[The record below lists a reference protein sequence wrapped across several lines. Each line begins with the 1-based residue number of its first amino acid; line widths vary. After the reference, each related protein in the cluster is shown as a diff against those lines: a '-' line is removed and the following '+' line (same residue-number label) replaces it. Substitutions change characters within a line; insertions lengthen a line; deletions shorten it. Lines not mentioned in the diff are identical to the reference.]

1 MEHRHGRIGREYYSC
16 PTAQARTSPHHR
28 DRRLGSHAHGLHLTN
43 GKRPHWSASAAGF
56 RTNTD
61 GCCGHCNS
69 PSRANAVAASR
80 MPHRRHAKN
89 FARKLLSLPLDTTP
103 TRSDAPAYRPVCG
116 KHCSC
121 RVSVVTHGFN
131 SSGVA
136 RSLALWKVNFP
147 SEPE

>member
-1 MEHRHGRIGREYYSC
+1 MVALDESIIWAQRHKPEPR
-16 PTAQARTSPHHR
+16 RTTVTGDWEATHTDST
-28 DRRLGSHAHGLHLTN
+28 LTN
-43 GKRPHWSASAAGF
+43 GKRPYWPASAPGL

-69 PSRANAVAASR
+69 SSRAHAVAASR

-89 FARKLLSLPLDTTP
+89 FARKLLSLPLNPTTP
-103 TRSDAPAYRPVCG
+103 LSNAPADCPVRG

-131 SSGVA
+131 SRGVA